1 MVVSIITQD
10 FIGHPHLILI
20 LKLWPF
26 QKGLLGVCRP
36 VKRIIDIDV
45 DSPFDG
51 TKLWSSK
58 LQRGQTGA
66 KFAEQTVDYF

>member
-1 MVVSIITQD
+1 MA
-10 FIGHPHLILI
+10 
-20 LKLWPF
+20 PF
-26 QKGLLGVCRP
+26 QKGLLGVCRL
-36 VKRIIDIDV
+36 VKCIIDIDD
-45 DSPFDG
+45 DSLFDG